1 MGLIHRICTSV
12 GTLVVAAA
20 CGGGGNCPRPTIAA
34 VPPSKLPQQA
44 FPLPLGEQGR
54 HRAAAYLKGC
64 EGDQTEGCAR
74 DLNSEEFCALEYM
87 IDSGDYPKKLLRC
100 SGAVKVEVYDPRA
113 LHPLVGVAL
122 GGWVF
127 AFYRDGIPPGAGKKR
142 EVLVFP
148 DQVPK
153 PVE

>member
-1 MGLIHRICTSV
+1 
-12 GTLVVAAA
+12 
-20 CGGGGNCPRPTIAA
+20 
-34 VPPSKLPQQA
+34 
-44 FPLPLGEQGR
+44 
-54 HRAAAYLKGC
+54 
-64 EGDQTEGCAR
+64 
-74 DLNSEEFCALEYM
+74 M